1 MKKNFQALTKNFHA
15 WPFFLKII
23 LCALRPM
30 CVQRYACD
38 KLLDKNGRAEK
49 CGRIC
54 SERRDAFTDEQVE
67 KVNLKAVLLGHIR
80 LFSFFSTPLTSG
92 ICKMRGV
99 EICAGGACL
108 LILPRKHPSPTC
120 SSRYGHVYHPLSV
133 HPFNDGNGRC
143 RRMLP
148 ILYLVGANLLS
159 RVNVTEKGKRGQ
171 RERNMYPKKAFS
183 AHPSASAH
191 GAARQAA
198 LLIIY
203 MTPHRQR
210 LTPQHI

>member
-1 MKKNFQALTKNFHA
+1 MKKDFQALTKYFHA
-15 WPFFLKII
+15 WLFHLKII

-49 CGRIC
+49 CRRIC

-67 KVNLKAVLLGHIR
+67 KGDLKAVKLGHIS
-80 LFSFFSTPLTSG
+80 LFSFFSTPLTGG
-92 ICKMRGV
+92 IYKKRGV
-99 EICAGGACL
+99 EICAGGAGL
-108 LILPRKHPSPTC
+108 LILPRKHPSPT
-120 SSRYGHVYHPLSV
+120 RQPA
-133 HPFNDGNGRC
+133 
-143 RRMLP
+143 LP
-148 ILYLVGANLLS
+148 SKRNRKGDTGTEGAEY
-159 RVNVTEKGKRGQ
+159 VPEKGY
-171 RERNMYPKKAFS
+171 ML
-183 AHPSASAH
+183 HPSVSAH

-203 MTPHRQR
+203 MTPHRQH

>member
-1 MKKNFQALTKNFHA
+1 MKKDFQALTKNFHT
-15 WPFFLKII
+15 WPFHLKII
-23 LCALRPM
+23 LWPLRPM
-30 CVQRYACD
+30 CVQRCACD
-38 KLLDKNGRAEK
+38 KLLDKNGRADK

-67 KVNLKAVLLGHIR
+67 KGDLKAGELRHIS
-80 LFSFFSTPLTSG
+80 LFSFFLTPLTGG

-108 LILPRKHPSPTC
+108 LILPRKHPSPT
-120 SSRYGHVYHPLSV
+120 RQPA
-133 HPFNDGNGRC
+133 
-143 RRMLP
+143 LP
-148 ILYLVGANLLS
+148 SKRNRKGETGTEGAEY
-159 RVNVTEKGKRGQ
+159 VPEKGY
-171 RERNMYPKKAFS
+171 ML
-183 AHPSASAH
+183 HPSVGAH

-203 MTPHRQR
+203 MTPHRQH

>member
-1 MKKNFQALTKNFHA
+1 MKKYFHALTKYFHA

-30 CVQRYACD
+30 CVQRCACD

-49 CGRIC
+49 CRRIC
-54 SERRDAFTDEQVE
+54 CERRDAFTDEQVE
-67 KVNLKAVLLGHIR
+67 KGNLKAVKLGHIR
-80 LFSFFSTPLTSG
+80 LFSFSSPPLTGG

-99 EICAGGACL
+99 EICAGEAGL
-108 LILPRKHPSPTC
+108 LILPRKHPSPT
-120 SSRYGHVYHPLSV
+120 RQPA
-133 HPFNDGNGRC
+133 
-143 RRMLP
+143 LP
-148 ILYLVGANLLS
+148 SKRN
-159 RVNVTEKGKRGQ
+159 RKGKRGQ
-171 RERNMYPKKAFS
+171 RERNMYPKKAFR

-203 MTPHRQR
+203 MTPHKLH